1 MRYLEIKPGSLEEAI
16 KRTDEDY
23 QALFKKELKKTGK
36 SIPQMTPDEKK
47 AFFNKID
54 KMHAA
59 KNEEKVDELTS
70 AQKKL
75 PPALQ
80 KAIKKKEK
88 NESVDEGKMSQ
99 IASYIDDIA
108 HAMSKDSMTKP
119 FITKFKA
126 DAAKTLNPSK
136 SLEKILPDYV
146 PGAKIA
152 KLLNMGEEKLD
163 EMRKVEIKLHPQNID
178 KTVQKIQKHI
188 DIENRGRGTKID
200 VIQNM
205 SDDSVTL
212 DGRGVDVSRQVKDI
226 RNFIGFKSARVI
238 ESVNED
244 KNKVAQ
250 LKTKLSKEKDT
261 DKLEAQIVDL
271 KGQLALAKQ
280 QLENEKNKA
289 IKPEPNPETGEVPL
303 TVGVAYKHLRDKMKK
318 ESEKKKTAIGTK
330 PSKINTKP
338 EVEFDK

>member
-1 MRYLEIKPGSLEEAI
+1 MSYLKTKPGSLEEAI
-16 KRTDEDY
+16 RRNDEDY
-23 QALFKKELKKTGK
+23 QAMFKKELEKTGK

-47 AFFNKID
+47 KFFNKID

-59 KNEEKVDELTS
+59 KNEAKVDELTK

-80 KAIKKKEK
+80 KAIKKKEMK
-88 NESVDEGKMSQ
+88 EEQ
-99 IASYIDDIA
+99 IS
-108 HAMSKDSMTKP
+108 
-119 FITKFKA
+119 
-126 DAAKTLNPSK
+126 
-136 SLEKILPDYV
+136 
-146 PGAKIA
+146 
-152 KLLNMGEEKLD
+152 
-163 EMRKVEIKLHPQNID
+163 EMKKVEIKLHPQDID

-188 DIENRGRGTKID
+188 DIINRGRGSKID

-212 DGRGVDVSRQVKDI
+212 DGRGADVDREVRDI
-226 RNFIGFKSARVI
+226 RNFIGYKSARVI
-238 ESVNED
+238 ESVSEAKD
-244 KNKVAQ
+244 TEKVAQ
-250 LKTKLSKEKDT
+250 LKTKLGKEKDT

-289 IKPEPNPETGEVPL
+289 VKPEPNPETGEVPL

-318 ESEKKKTAIGTK
+318 ESEKKKTMVGTK
-330 PSKINTKP
+330 PNKVDTKP
-338 EVEFDK
+338 EVEFNK